1 MWDGWN
7 DVFFGIKEYK
17 IEEFFLKLNLN
28 NNWNLSEFDLWKL
41 LNVFILFV
49 FKREFKWELVYF
61 GMYLFI
67 LNVVDNVNNL

>member
-28 NNWNLSEFDLWKL
+28 NN
-41 LNVFILFV
+41 
-49 FKREFKWELVYF
+49 
-61 GMYLFI
+61 
-67 LNVVDNVNNL
+67 